1 MHAVSTCIC
10 FILCYLHRNNVICN
24 KFIYCLHG
32 FVCILMPKGLRE
44 KIGFWQLVDSTQC
57 FELLS
62 QDTWYHPLTENQRF
76 QTFFSETDHLITTDE
91 VRKWYVSKLAATSG
105 ISDWVLRAIARG
117 NVWHGKMLHN
127 FGMEFPQ
134 RYDPRLI
141 WQLENSEKCL
151 LPNSVWPTTH
161 SKTSGMPFSLHWGSP
176 KSLNSTYRTAGFKP
190 SDPRHSHTS
199 K

>member
-1 MHAVSTCIC
+1 MRRLIEKSIVRVYIEGRVAWKV
-10 FILCYLHRNNVICN
+10 N
-24 KFIYCLHG
+24 KFIFEAFRGQLASFWG
-32 FVCILMPKGLRE
+32 QQM
-44 KIGFWQLVDSTQC
+44 KIFTLICHKLVLTRFWPRVVSWR
-57 FELLS
+57 FE
-62 QDTWYHPLTENQRF
+62 
-76 QTFFSETDHLITTDE
+76 ITTDE
-91 VRKWYVSKLAATSG
+91 IRKWYVSKLAATSG
-105 ISDWVLRAIARG
+105 ISDWLLRVIAQG
-117 NVWHGKMLHN
+117 NVWHGKMFHN